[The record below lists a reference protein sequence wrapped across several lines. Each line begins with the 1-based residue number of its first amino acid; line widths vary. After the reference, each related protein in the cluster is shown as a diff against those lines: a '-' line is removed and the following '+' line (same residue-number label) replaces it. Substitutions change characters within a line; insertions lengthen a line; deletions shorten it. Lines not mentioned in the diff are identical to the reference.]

1 MVCSLGCMVYGVLHL
16 EDKGAAAAK
25 HAHVHILAPR
35 RVELG
40 AVGAELPQHHRL
52 QRCLRAQVFV
62 FGVFW
67 GFVGSEVWGLGFRS
81 LGFRSLGF
89 GLFWA

>member
-1 MVCSLGCMVYGVLHL
+1 
-16 EDKGAAAAK
+16 
-25 HAHVHILAPR
+25 
-35 RVELG
+35 
-40 AVGAELPQHHRL
+40 
-52 QRCLRAQVFV
+52 VFV